1 MKKEE
6 IKEIKKPKIIFIDL
20 DGTTL
25 DGPGEKFWQK
35 EATEYTKNVINKLQK
50 SIPVI
55 VSTGRGVNPK
65 TQAIVNS
72 FGSSTYIAWN
82 GAKTVINGEVAH
94 SNSIP
99 KEIANELFEEIKK
112 HKCFVVYDS
121 NPRDN
126 AYTKNKIYK
135 LFMSFGKKTAKN
147 YSEYNK
153 NFEPLKALVWCLSKN
168 KIMKLYHEWSKKFE
182 GKLNVSLSGSNNIL
196 EITNLG
202 VSKGDEEVRLCK
214 LWGIDPME
222 AMHIGD
228 SNNDASTKGKIGTLV
243 AMANSHQDLKDIADD
258 FTEFTCDESGLA
270 RYLEQFLD

>member
-99 KEIANELFEEIKK
+99 KEIANELFEEIKNINVLL
-112 HKCFVVYDS
+112 CMTQIL
-121 NPRDN
+121 
-126 AYTKNKIYK
+126 AIMLIQKIKYINY
-135 LFMSFGKKTAKN
+135 LWVLVKKQQKTILN
-147 YSEYNK
+147 II
-153 NFEPLKALVWCLSKN
+153 
-168 KIMKLYHEWSKKFE
+168 KI
-182 GKLNVSLSGSNNIL
+182 LN
-196 EITNLG
+196 
-202 VSKGDEEVRLCK
+202 
-214 LWGIDPME
+214 
-222 AMHIGD
+222 H
-228 SNNDASTKGKIGTLV
+228 
-243 AMANSHQDLKDIADD
+243 
-258 FTEFTCDESGLA
+258 
-270 RYLEQFLD
+270 